1 MKRYSIVFII
11 VTMLFG
17 CNSSQKIN
25 GLDKKEKQEGW
36 QILFDGKTTSGWH
49 KYGGGQAGESWKVND
64 GILSIDPSIKDGG
77 DLVTDKEFEN
87 FHLKL
92 EWKISEKGNSG
103 IIFLIHES
111 TQYKYPWETGLEMQV
126 LDNDGHADGKIIKH
140 HAGDLFD
147 LIACSKET
155 VKPVG
160 EWNEAE
166 VKCINGK
173 LGLVLNGV
181 NVVSTI
187 LWNDNWKKLISESKF
202 KSMPGFGTY
211 KKGHI
216 ALQDH
221 GDKVS
226 FRNIRIREY

>member
-126 LDNDGHADGKIIKH
+126 LDNDGHADGKIIRH

-173 LGLVLNGV
+173 LDLLLNGV
-181 NVVSTI
+181 NVVSTT

>member
-49 KYGGGQAGESWKVND
+49 KYGGGQAGESCKVND

-155 VKPVG
+155 VRPVG

-173 LGLVLNGV
+173 LDLLLNGV
-181 NVVSTI
+181 NVVSTT

>member
-155 VKPVG
+155 VRPVG

-173 LGLVLNGV
+173 LDLLLNGV
-181 NVVSTI
+181 NVVSTT

>member
-155 VKPVG
+155 VRPVG

-173 LGLVLNGV
+173 LDLLLNGV
-181 NVVSTI
+181 NVVYTT

>member
-173 LGLVLNGV
+173 LDLLLNGV
-181 NVVSTI
+181 NVVSTT

>member
-155 VKPVG
+155 VKSVG

-173 LGLVLNGV
+173 LDLLLNGV
-181 NVVSTI
+181 NVVSTT